1 MTTELLRQIT
11 EISNEIKNIY
21 GNDYGEQYSN
31 VAIKLL
37 NQNPNNMNEYHILI
51 EATHSLIDSDYKD
64 KLIISLQKKIKE
76 QEIRIL
82 KLEKDNEILK
92 KDNEILKK
100 DNKSLNNKIEI
111 LEKDNEILKKDNEI
125 LKKDNEILK
134 KDKHRFDAFVKLH
147 DCNQLVNVA
156 FKKEYKRYFN
166 KGKFDYVPNI
176 GDFIND
182 PPEKEDDTYDFWVK
196 FINKYPNSDNLE
208 FRNIYKVINEER
220 TMCGAHYDISNME
233 INEFDSLMRIVFA
246 DYDTN
251 KQLYENYRNWSF
263 MFPTK

>member
-1 MTTELLRQIT
+1 MTTKVASHTELLRQII

-21 GNDYGEQYSN
+21 GNEYGEQYSN

-37 NQNPNNMNEYHILI
+37 NHNPNNMNEYHILI
-51 EATHSLIDSDYKD
+51 EATYSLIDSDYKD

-92 KDNEILKK
+92 KDNEILKI

-111 LEKDNEILKKDNEI
+111 LER
-125 LKKDNEILK
+125 
-134 KDKHRFDAFVKLH
+134 DKQRFDALVKLH
-147 DCNQLVNVA
+147 DCNQLVNIA

-182 PPEKEDDTYDFWVK
+182 PPEKEDDTYDFWIK
-196 FINKYPNSDNLE
+196 FKTIHMI
-208 FRNIYKVINEER
+208 F
-220 TMCGAHYDISNME
+220 G
-233 INEFDSLMRIVFA
+233 
-246 DYDTN
+246 
-251 KQLYENYRNWSF
+251 
-263 MFPTK
+263 

>member
-51 EATHSLIDSDYKD
+51 EATHSLIDCDYKD

-82 KLEKDNEILK
+82 KLEKNNEI
-92 KDNEILKK
+92 KDKQIIN
-100 DNKSLNNKIEI
+100 LNNKIEI
-111 LEKDNEILKKDNEI
+111 LEKDNKSLNTEIS
-125 LKKDNEILK
+125 ILK
-134 KDKHRFDAFVKLH
+134 KDKETFDALVKLH
-147 DCNQLVNVA
+147 DCNQLVNNT

-166 KGKFDYVPNI
+166 KKRGEYIPNI
-176 GDFIND
+176 SDFIND
-182 PPEKEDDTYDFWVK
+182 PPTDNNDPDYVFWKEFLT
-196 FINKYPNSDNLE
+196 IYPNSDDLQ
-208 FRNIYKVINEER
+208 FRNIYYKINNER
-220 TMCGAHYDISNME
+220 S
-233 INEFDSLMRIVFA
+233 
-246 DYDTN
+246 
-251 KQLYENYRNWSF
+251 
-263 MFPTK
+263 

>member
-51 EATHSLIDSDYKD
+51 EATHSLIDCDYKD

-82 KLEKDNEILK
+82 QLEKDNKSLNTKIDILENDNKILK
-92 KDNEILKK
+92 KDNELLKK
-100 DNKSLNNKIEI
+100 DNKSLNTEI
-111 LEKDNEILKKDNEI
+111 S
-125 LKKDNEILK
+125 ILK
-134 KDKHRFDAFVKLH
+134 KDKEKFDALVKLH
-147 DCNQLVNVA
+147 ECNSIVNKV
-156 FKKEYKRYFN
+156 FKNEYKKYFN
-166 KGKFDYVPNI
+166 KKRGEYIPNI

-182 PPEKEDDTYDFWVK
+182 PPTDNNDPDYVFWK
-196 FINKYPNSDNLE
+196 IFLTMYPNSDDLQ
-208 FRNIYKVINEER
+208 FRNIYYKINNER
-220 TMCGAHYDISNME
+220 SLNGAHVDVSMLTE
-233 INEFDSLMRIVFA
+233 NEFDNLMKIIFN
-246 DYDTN
+246 DYETN
-251 KQLYENYRNWSF
+251 KQLYENYRNWLYK
-263 MFPTK
+263 FPIV

>member
-21 GNDYGEQYSN
+21 GNEYGEQYSN

-51 EATHSLIDSDYKD
+51 EATYSLIDSDYKD

-100 DNKSLNNKIEI
+100 DNEILKKDNNLLKIDNKSLNTKIEI
-111 LEKDNEILKKDNEI
+111 LEKDKQ
-125 LKKDNEILK
+125 
-134 KDKHRFDAFVKLH
+134 RFDALVKLH
-147 DCNQLVNVA
+147 DCNQLVNNT

-182 PPEKEDDTYDFWVK
+182 PPEKEDDTYDFWIK
-196 FINKYPNSDNLE
+196 FINKYPDSDNLE

-220 TMCGAHYDISNME
+220 TMYGAHYDISNMNE
-233 INEFDSLMRIVFA
+233 NEFDSLMRVVFD

>member
-92 KDNEILKK
+92 KDN
-100 DNKSLNNKIEI
+100 KSLNNKIEI
-111 LEKDNEILKKDNEI
+111 LEKDNEILKKD
-125 LKKDNEILK
+125 
-134 KDKHRFDAFVKLH
+134 KHRFDALVKLH

-156 FKKEYKRYFN
+156 FKKEYRRGFN

-182 PPEKEDDTYDFWVK
+182 PPEKEDDTYDFWIE
-196 FINKYPNSDNLE
+196 FINKYPDSDNLE